1 MVEFLKGVKFRT
13 DCTQF
18 IIDATRASSES
29 VMLDW
34 DIRAL
39 RNVFMAFI
47 FFFAAI
53 TSNASSSD
61 YEQFERCYSRG
72 YETKES
78 LIESFSNSRE
88 SITAAYLKKKMVKGD
103 DGLYRFYSERFLDGE
118 RCSNQCPEVQYVFHQ
133 CLLENLPSG
142 KSKIKL
148 RSALLVCSK
157 VACDP

>member
-1 MVEFLKGVKFRT
+1 MNIRPSKYLQHETYSQMEKRLKRR
-13 DCTQF
+13 DN
-18 IIDATRASSES
+18 ILIA
-29 VMLDW
+29 
-34 DIRAL
+34 IAL
-39 RNVFMAFI
+39 LLPMAFI

>member
-29 VMLDW
+29 IMLDW
-34 DIRAL
+34 DIKAL

-47 FFFAAI
+47 FFSAAI
-53 TSNASSSD
+53 SSNASSSD
-61 YEQFERCYSRG
+61 YEQFEGCYSKG
-72 YETKES
+72 YETKEN
-78 LIESFSNSRE
+78 LIERFKSE
-88 SITAAYLKKKMVKGD
+88 SKTAAYLKKKMVKGD

-118 RCSNQCPEVQYVFHQ
+118 RCSNQCPEVQYIFHQ

-142 KSKIKL
+142 KNKIKL